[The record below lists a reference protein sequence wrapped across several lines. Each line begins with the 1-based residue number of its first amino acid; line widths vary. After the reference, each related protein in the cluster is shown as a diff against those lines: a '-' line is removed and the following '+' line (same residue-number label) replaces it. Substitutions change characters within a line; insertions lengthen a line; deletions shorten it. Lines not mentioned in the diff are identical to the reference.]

1 MDLGAPTPKTL
12 RGTSS
17 RPSPARRR

>member
-12 RGTSS
+12 RGMSS